1 MDILDICADFMY
13 NNSEF
18 NMTQEV
24 HMEYSGKKRSSLML
38 IVIMWL
44 LLSGYIFLKATPHQI
59 PLRMMMPLEFFRYS
73 LVYIIFSLGVLILG
87 FVREDRPLL
96 FAVASCSVAVLCVLM
111 CRDAEIEHELLAKV
125 RDNAVAF
132 FVLPHWGWTRVLKEN
147 TQGIVAGWCAFSG
160 SIAFFAACAV
170 RK

>member
-1 MDILDICADFMY
+1 
-13 NNSEF
+13 
-18 NMTQEV
+18 
-24 HMEYSGKKRSSLML
+24 MEYSGKKRSSLML

-73 LVYIIFSLGVLILG
+73 LVYTIFTLGVLILG
-87 FVREDRPLL
+87 FVRGDRPLL
-96 FAVASCSVAVLCVLM
+96 FAVACCSVAVLLVLM
-111 CRDAEIEHELLAKV
+111 CRDSEIEHELLGKL

-132 FVLPHWGWTRVLKEN
+132 FVLPQWGWTRVLKEN
-147 TQGIVAGWCAFSG
+147 TQGVVAGWYALIG
-160 SIAFFAACAV
+160 SIAFFAARAV